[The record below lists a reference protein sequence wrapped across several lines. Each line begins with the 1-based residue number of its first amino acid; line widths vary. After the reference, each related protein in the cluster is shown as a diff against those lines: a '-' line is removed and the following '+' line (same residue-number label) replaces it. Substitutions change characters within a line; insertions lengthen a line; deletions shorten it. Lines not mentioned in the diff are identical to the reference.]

1 MNVYIYSTNLKRPG
15 KTKTNTQCFS
25 YVNITR
31 KSPYPK
37 ARSFRCS
44 FLQGH
49 NHQHIT
55 NHWHN
60 APNYIDA
67 AEILLNIHI
76 TYPCHII
83 SVSLNFNQDQP
94 KLGSAVGANQLI
106 NISVIHFLIT
116 FSKKN
121 RHLYLIALQ
130 TKTICGVKMWK
141 SILRFFGVPPA
152 WKIHNLSPA
161 WLRAQHT
168 TQSWDKLL
176 TVPMGREG
184 TVPIQL
190 RIWAYE
196 AWQKSYTWYL
206 NISSKDLW
214 VI

>member
-1 MNVYIYSTNLKRPG
+1 MFLSPG
-15 KTKTNTQCFS
+15 SQSPTYHQPLTQC
-25 YVNITR
+25 
-31 KSPYPK
+31 PQ
-37 ARSFRCS
+37 
-44 FLQGH
+44 L
-49 NHQHIT
+49 
-55 NHWHN
+55 
-60 APNYIDA
+60 YIDA
-67 AEILLNIHI
+67 ALELQKYYWIYISHIHVI
-76 TYPCHII
+76 SI

-94 KLGSAVGANQLI
+94 KWTSKPQILGSAVGANQLI

-130 TKTICGVKMWK
+130 TKTTCGVKMWK

-168 TQSWDKLL
+168 TQSWDKLV
-176 TVPMGREG
+176 TVPMRREG

-196 AWQKSYTWYL
+196 SWQKSYTWYL
-206 NISSKDLW
+206 NIYSKDLW